1 MQTCRLRESNM
12 TRRSFRI
19 AAVACACVSAALLG
33 PSAASQQPGTVL
45 KVKPA
50 VVHPAATL
58 PAGAAQAAEASPTIS
73 AATHYLPANAAERA
87 AISSRLAQGD
97 CVQPLQA
104 LSMTRM
110 LDNRPLERP
119 KPVIIL
125 KGDRDTTLGRVR
137 TVMSSNGFTEVSSD
151 ADSGELL
158 VSRVDTGYQGARDD
172 LLIWAEGQAGD
183 ANRIRVYLQYG
194 RFEPFFGS
202 TTAQRVATSTD
213 EVQKRIGA
221 VRQALVNLGAT

>member
-1 MQTCRLRESNM
+1 MS
-12 TRRSFRI
+12 RRSFRI
-19 AAVACACVSAALLG
+19 AFLACACASAWVLG
-33 PSAASQQPGTVL
+33 PSATGQQPGTVL

-50 VVHPAATL
+50 AVHPAATL
-58 PAGAAQAAEASPTIS
+58 PAGAAQAAEASPAIS
-73 AATHYLPANAAERA
+73 AATHYTLPANATERA

-97 CVQPLQA
+97 CVQPMYA
-104 LSMTRM
+104 LSMSRM

-137 TVMSSNGFTEVSSD
+137 TVMTSNGFTEVSSD

-158 VSRVDTGYQGARDD
+158 VSRVDAGYQGARDD

-213 EVQKRIGA
+213 EVQKRIGP